1 MIILTRLFPKSGGVS
16 IISFLIIIG
25 FLVEIARAIFSSV
38 FSLTTGIIKTLLK
51 ITRNKKKKHNKIVML
66 AKSKLNSIEKL
77 VSQALTDLETSHE
90 EYNSIINQE
99 EDYRRLKENNRMMK
113 S

>member
-1 MIILTRLFPKSGGVS
+1 
-16 IISFLIIIG
+16 
-25 FLVEIARAIFSSV
+25 
-38 FSLTTGIIKTLLK
+38 
-51 ITRNKKKKHNKIVML
+51 ML
-66 AKSKLNSIEKL
+66 AKSKLNSVEKL

-99 EDYRRLKENNRMMK
+99 EDYRRLKENKRMMK